1 MKKQKYKYL
10 PYEAIERIVTGDP
23 EAVTELVN
31 WYMPYIKKLSQSD
44 KETEDRV
51 IAKLMNVAMRFKL
64 DYEG

>member
-1 MKKQKYKYL
+1 MKKIKYKYL
-10 PYEAIERIVTGDP
+10 PYETIERIVTGDT
-23 EAVTELVN
+23 EAITDLVA

-51 IAKLMNVAMRFKL
+51 IARLMNAAMRFKL